1 MNIFLEN
8 LNKNKFEPWRLSD
21 NIYNNPFLR
30 NSGNSERY
38 KKNPFLSNISMLSVS
53 YNGNSTELNKTPV
66 NSKSLKVSESSVF
79 NISTFNNNPFVPHDS
94 NTTSIPYISIFQ
106 VFPMND
112 SYLSTSMQ
120 NKKVSMDKIPSI
132 TNPYIYSKS
141 KSELSKYLC
150 LSETTF
156 FVVYNVNC

>member
-1 MNIFLEN
+1 M
-8 LNKNKFEPWRLSD
+8 
-21 NIYNNPFLR
+21 
-30 NSGNSERY
+30 Y
-38 KKNPFLSNISMLSVS
+38 KKNPFLSNITMLSVS

-66 NSKSLKVSESSVF
+66 NSKPLKVSESSIV
-79 NISTFNNNPFVPHDS
+79 NISTFNHNPFVPHDS
-94 NTTSIPYISIFQ
+94 STTSIPYIPIFQ
-106 VFPMND
+106 VFSINN

-120 NKKVSMDKIPSI
+120 NKKKVSMDKIPSI
-132 TNPYIYSKS
+132 TSPYIDSKS